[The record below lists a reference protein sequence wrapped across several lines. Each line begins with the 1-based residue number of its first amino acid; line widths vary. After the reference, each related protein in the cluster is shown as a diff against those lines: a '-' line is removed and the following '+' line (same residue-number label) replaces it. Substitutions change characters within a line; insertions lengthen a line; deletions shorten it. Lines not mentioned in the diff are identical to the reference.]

1 LKRQFEPLAERLNAA
16 VKKAL
21 PGLSRSE
28 IFWCLKFTFGA
39 LHHWL
44 LTKDKFLPIWLK
56 EADVEE
62 QIQKL
67 ISFAAAGFR
76 AA

>member
-1 LKRQFEPLAERLNAA
+1 MDSLLM
-16 VKKAL
+16 KAL
-21 PGLSRSE
+21 PKLSRSE
-28 IFWCLKFTFGA
+28 IFWRMKFTFGA

-44 LTKDKFLPIWLK
+44 LTRDQWVPAWVDNVDL
-56 EADVEE
+56 ETET
-62 QIQKL
+62 QKL

>member
-1 LKRQFEPLAERLNAA
+1 M
-16 VKKAL
+16 
-21 PGLSRSE
+21 
-28 IFWCLKFTFGA
+28 KFTFGA

-44 LTKDKFLPIWLK
+44 LTRDRFLPAWLEEVDA
-56 EADVEE
+56 EA

>member
-1 LKRQFEPLAERLNAA
+1 M
-16 VKKAL
+16 KAL
-21 PGLSRSE
+21 PNRSRSE
-28 IFWCLKFTFGA
+28 IFWCMKFTFGA

-44 LTKDKFLPIWLK
+44 LTKDKFRPKWV
-56 EADVEE
+56 ENSDVEA